1 MKEANKNSTKVKIGH
16 GEYNHI
22 KTEDGNEYLEK
33 NNTLEDK
40 NIKIIIKG
48 SNYREY
54 KDVEKV
60 ITDVLSNQ
68 YIQRNIKGIN

>member
-1 MKEANKNSTKVKIGH
+1 MNSTKVKIGH
-16 GEYNHI
+16 GEYNHV

-33 NNTLEDK
+33 ENTLDNK
-40 NIKIIIKG
+40 KIKIVIKG

-54 KDVEKV
+54 KDVEKS
-60 ITDVLSNQ
+60 IIEVLSNQ

>member
-1 MKEANKNSTKVKIGH
+1 MNSTKVKIGH

-22 KTEDGNEYLEK
+22 KTEDGNDYLEK
-33 NNTLEDK
+33 NNTLEYK
-40 NIKIIIKG
+40 IIKG

>member
-1 MKEANKNSTKVKIGH
+1 MNSTKVKIGQ
-16 GEYNHI
+16 GEYNHV

-33 NNTLEDK
+33 ENTLDNK
-40 NIKIIIKG
+40 KIKIVIKG

-54 KDVEKV
+54 KDVEKS
-60 ITDVLSNQ
+60 IIEVLSNQ